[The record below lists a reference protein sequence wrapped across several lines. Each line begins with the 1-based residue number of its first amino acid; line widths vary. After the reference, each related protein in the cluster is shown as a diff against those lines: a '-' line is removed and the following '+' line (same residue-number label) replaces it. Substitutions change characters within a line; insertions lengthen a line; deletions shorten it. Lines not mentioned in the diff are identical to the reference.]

1 MKKVSIFQK
10 KYTLVTYRLFNY
22 SYIFIVYIVYMYVIE
37 TYESCV
43 VMMTVHMRFCPMLQ
57 EDKYIQFGT
66 DICW

>member
-1 MKKVSIFQK
+1 
-10 KYTLVTYRLFNY
+10 
-22 SYIFIVYIVYMYVIE
+22 MYVIE